1 MIELKKLSLFLKRLT
16 YFLKQ
21 FTYLFLN
28 NLPLILLKNF

>member
-1 MIELKKLSLFLKRLT
+1 MIELKKFSLFLKRLT